1 MANSFS
7 NKSLV
12 TFSLAVLV
20 HGTIVLY
27 LVLRIWGCNPLYGKN
42 QHSVN
47 FVVWDFE
54 EICNQVVISCF
65 LLPVL
70 HLKVV
75 IILFGSKQNSTFQCD
90 PGWVRTDMAGPKA
103 AKSPDE
109 GL

>member
-1 MANSFS
+1 MAEFRD
-7 NKSLV
+7 
-12 TFSLAVLV
+12 TA
-20 HGTIVLY
+20 
-27 LVLRIWGCNPLYGKN
+27 PLM
-42 QHSVN
+42 
-47 FVVWDFE
+47 W
-54 EICNQVVISCF
+54 
-65 LLPVL
+65 L